1 MTGRAATAINFIA
14 FVGAFLMQWGLGL
27 LIDVFLLLGLDDSSS
42 MRGAFAA
49 WLVCQAIAIVWM
61 VMLPRWKLA
70 GQAR

>member
-1 MTGRAATAINFIA
+1 
-14 FVGAFLMQWGLGL
+14 MQWGLGL